1 MACVQVQCL
10 VPPCP
15 EICDGEIITGS
26 PQTVDPMLWST
37 ELPSRNIDPALL
49 MQAPSTYRN
58 YGSYSGGQYP
68 SGNVE
73 PDFRVSTE
81 SLDYWRLVLLAI
93 GVIIG
98 VAVLKR

>member
-1 MACVQVQCL
+1 MACVQVQCF

-15 EICDGEIITGS
+15 QICDGEIVTGS

-49 MQAPSTYRN
+49 MQAPSVYRN

-68 SGNVE
+68 SSPQ
-73 PDFRVSTE
+73 PDFTTE
-81 SLDYWRLVLLAI
+81 VVSLDWWRLALLAL

-98 VAVLKR
+98 VAIIKR